1 MSLEGLKSLLSSAG
15 AGVVGFGDISAV
27 VSDEISHL
35 DRAVCIGL
43 DRNLNRNTIDVLGS
57 LQKKAAAWLK
67 EKGYRYL
74 CIPPDSD
81 RVKGKFVSNLYP
93 LLCHKTAATCSGLG
107 WIGKNGLVINPVFG
121 PRISWATVLT
131 DAPLPPD
138 EPIESEQCGL
148 CSLCVSHCPSG
159 ALTGNSWSVK
169 TPFVELIDLEKCRS
183 HKKASRT
190 VEGKPNC
197 GLCINI
203 CPYGRKKFHQEEL
216 VHEKT

>member
-1 MSLEGLKSLLSSAG
+1 MSFTPLKNLLTASG
-15 AGVVGFGDISAV
+15 AGVVGFGDISLA

-43 DRNLNRNTIDVLGS
+43 ERNLNKGTVELLGA
-57 LQKKAAAWLK
+57 LQKNAAAWLK
-67 EKGYRYL
+67 AKGYRYL

-81 RVKGKFVSNLYP
+81 RIKGKFVSDLYP
-93 LLCHKTAATCSGLG
+93 LFCHKTAATCSGLG

-138 EPIESEQCGL
+138 APISSERCGS

-159 ALTGNSWSVK
+159 ALTGKSWSRK
-169 TPFVELIDLEKCRS
+169 TPFVKLIDLEKCRS
-183 HKKASRT
+183 HKKTSRT
-190 VEGKPNC
+190 VNNKPNC

-203 CPYGRKKFHQEEL
+203 CPYGRKNISPEG
-216 VHEKT
+216 VS